1 MKDYNIREFKR
12 ILMDNGWVYH
22 HQTGDHEI
30 WYKNSRHM
38 SVPLRK
44 KNPMLFRRLIRE
56 NGIKLKE
63 VH

>member
-12 ILMDNGWVYH
+12 ILMDNGWVYD

-30 WYKNSRHM
+30 WYKNNKHM

-44 KNPMLFRRLIRE
+44 KNPMLFRRLIKE
-56 NGIKLKE
+56 NELKE